1 MPAIRL
7 FNEYF
12 GGGMSS
18 IVFQELRE
26 SKALAYT
33 AYAVYRNPSRL
44 DRSHY
49 IFTYI
54 GTQTDKLP
62 DAMKGMMD
70 LINNMPESEKN
81 FNAAKDA
88 VIKQIR
94 TERITKSQVLFS
106 YESARKLGLNYD
118 IRKDVFAKIPNMTFA
133 DLKAFQEKYLKN
145 KIFTVLVLGNQEDLD
160 IKTLEKYGKITYLK
174 LEDVFG
180 Y

>member
-1 MPAIRL
+1 
-7 FNEYF
+7 
-12 GGGMSS
+12 
-18 IVFQELRE
+18 
-26 SKALAYT
+26 
-33 AYAVYRNPSRL
+33 
-44 DRSHY
+44 
-49 IFTYI
+49 
-54 GTQTDKLP
+54 
-62 DAMKGMMD
+62 
-70 LINNMPESEKN
+70 
-81 FNAAKDA
+81 
-88 VIKQIR
+88 
-94 TERITKSQVLFS
+94 VLFS